1 MTFEAKE
8 GETLCLIGPS
18 GSGKSTILKLIN
30 GLLKPDSGKI
40 EVLGSDVASAD
51 GVQLRR
57 HIGFVLQQAALFP
70 HYTVKQNMEV
80 VPKLLG
86 WKEDKCAARTAELL
100 QLMAL
105 NSNDLM
111 DRYPSQLSGGQQ
123 QRVAIARALAADPD
137 LILFDEPFS
146 ALDPITRSDLQDEVL
161 RLKQTLH
168 KTAVFVTHDIQEA
181 FKLGDTIVIL
191 NEGRVVQKGTPQ
203 EIQARPADAFVER
216 FIDRTNA

>member
-1 MTFEAKE
+1 
-8 GETLCLIGPS
+8 
-18 GSGKSTILKLIN
+18 
-30 GLLKPDSGKI
+30 
-40 EVLGSDVASAD
+40 
-51 GVQLRR
+51 
-57 HIGFVLQQAALFP
+57 
-70 HYTVKQNMEV
+70 MEV

-86 WKEDKCAARTAELL
+86 WKEDQCAARTAELL

-168 KTAVFVTHDIQEA
+168 KTTVFVTHDIQEA
-181 FKLGDTIVIL
+181 FKLGDAIVIL
-191 NEGRVVQKGTPQ
+191 NKGRVVQMGTPQ